1 MPTLANAATEHDSEF
16 DELLALNPGVSAS
29 ELASALDAESSEKGM
44 SVQEYARSVLAE
56 QRAAKEKYESERQDM
71 QIGGGGADLASID
84 GTAGATYLLTK

>member
-56 QRAAKEKYESERQDM
+56 QRAAKEKYESEMQDM

-84 GTAGATYLLTK
+84 GTAGAT